1 MKKRIDTVATQGL
14 VCSCGKICIEPSGP
28 TTAPILIV
36 GEYLGAAESKAG
48 RPFCGPS
55 GRILRAELDKIG
67 VNLDDCRVTNLVN
80 HEFPEEGCYQSGLE
94 QVIREAKGRKAI
106 LLLGSECSR
115 IFLGKGVLTIS
126 GLVVHSKYLSAPII
140 RATINP
146 AALLSGVVGEFRLAL
161 IKFSKAIKKG
171 KI

>member
-1 MKKRIDTVATQGL
+1 
-14 VCSCGKICIEPSGP
+14 
-28 TTAPILIV
+28 
-36 GEYLGAAESKAG
+36 
-48 RPFCGPS
+48 
-55 GRILRAELDKIG
+55 LDKIG

-80 HEFPEEGCYQSGLE
+80 HQFPDERCYTFGLE
-94 QVIREAKGRKAI
+94 QAIREAKGRKAI

-126 GLVVHSKYLSAPII
+126 GLVVHSKYLSAPVV

-146 AALLSGVVGEFRLAL
+146 AALLSGTVGEFRLAL
-161 IKFSKAIKKG
+161 EKFSRALKKG

>member
-1 MKKRIDTVATQGL
+1 MKKIIDTVANTSL
-14 VCSCGKICIEPSGP
+14 VCSCGKICIAPSGP
-28 TTAPILIV
+28 TNAQILIC
-36 GEYLGAAESKAG
+36 GEYLGSEESAAG
-48 RPFCGPS
+48 RPFVGCS

-126 GLVVHSKYLSAPII
+126 GLKVESKYLSAPIV

-146 AALLSGVVGEFRLAL
+146 AALLSGTVGEFRLAL
-161 IKFSKAIKKG
+161 EKFSRALKKG

>member
-1 MKKRIDTVATQGL
+1 MKKINNTVSTTSL
-14 VCSCGKICIEPSGP
+14 VCSCGKNCIEPSGP
-28 TTAPILIV
+28 KNAPILIC
-36 GEYLGAAESKAG
+36 GEYLGRAEAEAG

-67 VNLDDCRVTNLVN
+67 LNLDEIRVTNLVN
-80 HEFPEEGCYQSGLE
+80 HEFPEEDCYQFGLE

-126 GLVVHSKYLSAPII
+126 GLKVESKYLSAPII

-146 AALLSGVVGEFRLAL
+146 AALLSGTVGEFRLA
-161 IKFSKAIKKG
+161 IQKFAKAIKKG

>member
-1 MKKRIDTVATQGL
+1 MVRKIDTVATKPL
-14 VCSCGKICIEPSGP
+14 VCSCGKICVPPSGP
-28 TTAPILIV
+28 RNAPILIC
-36 GEYLGAAESKAG
+36 GEYLGSEESAAG
-48 RPFCGPS
+48 RPFVGRS

-67 VNLDDCRVTNLVN
+67 LNLDEIRVTNLVN
-80 HEFPEEGCYQSGLE
+80 HEFPEEGCYQFGLE

-146 AALLSGVVGEFRLAL
+146 AALLSGTVGEFRLAL
-161 IKFSKAIKKG
+161 EKFSRALKKG

>member
-1 MKKRIDTVATQGL
+1 MKRKIDTVATHSL

-28 TTAPILIV
+28 TNSPILIC
-36 GEYLGAAESKAG
+36 GEYLGRAEAEAG
-48 RPFCGPS
+48 RPFVGPS

-67 VNLDDCRVTNLVN
+67 LNLDECRVTNLVN
-80 HEFPEEGCYQSGLE
+80 HEFPEEGCYQFGLE

-146 AALLSGVVGEFRLAL
+146 AALLSGTVGEFRCALA
-161 IKFSKAIKKG
+161 KFSHALKKG